1 MSTFSNVSE
10 NGSVQKTMEG
20 FLLIKGTPCAPEH
33 SFIPLEIATPVQ
45 QVKII
50 SVGGRSLQT
59 NCLKV
64 KNTPA
69 TGTGGPSYEETSQK
83 PFMSLPTELHQEE
96 EPQKND
102 AMK

>member
-1 MSTFSNVSE
+1 M
-10 NGSVQKTMEG
+10 
-20 FLLIKGTPCAPEH
+20 
-33 SFIPLEIATPVQ
+33 
-45 QVKII
+45 KII

-64 KNTPA
+64 KNIRA

-83 PFMSLPTELHQEE
+83 PFMSLPTELCQEE

-102 AMK
+102 AVKLAEPQAKKGVVKTPLGPRAGSSFPRKE